1 MDGAGGR
8 VGISLANSD
17 DSLQVTA
24 NPVSREQRQRD
35 LTLGGRITSGWPTN
49 LPEDN
54 ACNRMDACPGV

>member
-24 NPVSREQRQRD
+24 NPVLGQEASGIRQPVS
-35 LTLGGRITSGWPTN
+35 I
-49 LPEDN
+49 
-54 ACNRMDACPGV
+54 AV

>member
-24 NPVSREQRQRD
+24 KPVFQARRPEVEIAAAGNVRMAD
-35 LTLGGRITSGWPTN
+35 DPTTTR
-49 LPEDN
+49 P
-54 ACNRMDACPGV
+54 